1 MHIFLPHYVGSVYRD
16 MAHPRI
22 AGGDRLQIYFIIT
35 LREQKRGGPPK
46 WELDSV
52 LRSTYHEQGNV
63 SKRYAGVG
71 LKGFFRKTTAMEHG
85 D

>member
-1 MHIFLPHYVGSVYRD
+1 VQIFLLHYVDSVYSD
-16 MAHPRI
+16 VVHPRI

-35 LREQKRGGPPK
+35 LREQKRGGAPK
-46 WELDSV
+46 WELGNV

-63 SKRYAGVG
+63 SKRYAGMG
-71 LKGFFRKTTAMEHG
+71 LKGFFRNTTAMEHG